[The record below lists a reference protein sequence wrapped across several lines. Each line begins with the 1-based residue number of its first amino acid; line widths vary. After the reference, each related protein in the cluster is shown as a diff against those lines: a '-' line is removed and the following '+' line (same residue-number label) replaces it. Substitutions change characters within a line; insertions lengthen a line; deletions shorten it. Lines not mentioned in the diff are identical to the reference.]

1 MGMGPEMPLY
11 LVKGSTRSRTASLMV
26 TWCISSLIIRPRS
39 PACTLTP
46 TLAPARL
53 RSCGWTRSTPW
64 HWFRTGDIG
73 SIDEHGFVRITDR
86 SKDVIKSGGE
96 WISSLELESPPAAHP
111 AVAEAAVIARPDEC
125 WTKRPLACV
134 VLADGASA
142 SGEELRAHLAA
153 RVPRWWLPGESAFM
167 AEVPKTSTGRFDM
180 KQLRERLRAGQL
192 AAEGEDTG
200 AGGGPATAA
209 AGKGEIW

>member
-1 MGMGPEMPLY
+1 
-11 LVKGSTRSRTASLMV
+11 
-26 TWCISSLIIRPRS
+26 
-39 PACTLTP
+39 
-46 TLAPARL
+46 LAPARL

-64 HWFRTGDIG
+64 HWFRTRDIG

-86 SKDVIKSGGE
+86 SKDVIKSGRE
-96 WISSLELESPPAAHP
+96 WISSLELESALAAHP

-142 SGEELRAHLAA
+142 SDEELCAHLAA

-167 AEVPKTSTGRFDM
+167 AEAPKTSTGRFDV

-200 AGGGPATAA
+200 AGRPATAA
-209 AGKGEIW
+209 AEKGEIW